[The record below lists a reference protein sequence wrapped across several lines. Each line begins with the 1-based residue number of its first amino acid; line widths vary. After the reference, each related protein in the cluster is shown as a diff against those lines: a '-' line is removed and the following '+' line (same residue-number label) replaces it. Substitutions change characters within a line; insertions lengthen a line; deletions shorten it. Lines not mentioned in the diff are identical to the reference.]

1 MSTPT
6 SGFAMEFIQDAL
18 QKMGEIDKDIL
29 WAKCDPILENFAS
42 GGKIE
47 SPSKFMLT
55 MRDNFSG
62 PGKVTS
68 YIITIEETKT

>member
-6 SGFAMEFIQDAL
+6 SGFAIEFIRDAL
-18 QKMGEIDKDIL
+18 QKMGETDKDIL
-29 WAKCDPILENFAS
+29 WAKCDPILESYGN

-62 PGKVTS
+62 PGKITS